1 MKTTI
6 LLLALAVLGGCQ
18 VLPAPHRPEGP
29 STGLVGQRLNY
40 TTEGTD
46 PLDVHDFQYDWG
58 DGVIGKWKDDVEQ
71 SHVYTVPGTY
81 EIRVQEKC
89 PLDVLTS
96 PWSKA
101 LAVTIKKV
109 AAGDSSGK

>member
-1 MKTTI
+1 MKS
-6 LLLALAVLGGCQ
+6 LFGLMALVLFAGCQ

-29 STGLVGQRLNY
+29 STGIVGQRLTY

-46 PLDVHDFQYDWG
+46 PLNVHKFQYDWG
-58 DGVIGKWKDDVEQ
+58 DGEIGKWKDEEQ
-71 SHVYTVPGTY
+71 SHAFASPGVY

-96 PWSKA
+96 PWSKPE
-101 LAVTIKKV
+101 AVTITKKQV
-109 AAGDSSGK
+109 TP